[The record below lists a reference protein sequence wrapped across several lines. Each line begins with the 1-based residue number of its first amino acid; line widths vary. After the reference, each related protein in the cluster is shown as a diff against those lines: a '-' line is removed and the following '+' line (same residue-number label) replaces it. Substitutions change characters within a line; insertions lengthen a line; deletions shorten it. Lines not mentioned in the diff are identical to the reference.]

1 MLSSESDETGP
12 EIDRTK
18 TINKND
24 PTKTGGTGQER
35 DQKDCEKE
43 GETDPETGGIGP
55 EIGSPL
61 EVSRKTSENAMGREG
76 VISDAAGVATRE
88 GEVRHDMLFNNN
100 NITTTASGTCVRYV
114 T

>member
-1 MLSSESDETGP
+1 
-12 EIDRTK
+12 
-18 TINKND
+18 
-24 PTKTGGTGQER
+24 
-35 DQKDCEKE
+35 
-43 GETDPETGGIGP
+43 
-55 EIGSPL
+55 
-61 EVSRKTSENAMGREG
+61 MGREG